1 MKAQSVHETNQN
13 VLYTLGELAREFP
26 EIQESLRMALRERGL
41 RIPARPP
48 SRMSSRPPS
57 GRTDAS
63 GAEGGGV
70 SVQNLDL
77 GL

>member
-1 MKAQSVHETNQN
+1 MRAQSVHETNQN

-26 EIQESLRMALRERGL
+26 EIQESLRTALRERGL
-41 RIPARPP
+41 RVPARPP

-57 GRTDAS
+57 AQSDAS
-63 GAEGGGV
+63 RRSEAPMA
-70 SVQNLDL
+70 VQNLDL